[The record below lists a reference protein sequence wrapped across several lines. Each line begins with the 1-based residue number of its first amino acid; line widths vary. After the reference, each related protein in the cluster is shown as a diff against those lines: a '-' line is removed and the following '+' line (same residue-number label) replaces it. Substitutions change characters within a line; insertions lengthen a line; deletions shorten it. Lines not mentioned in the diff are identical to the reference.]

1 MNGNISVIMEEKSF
15 DEPKEIKK
23 EVPIKKCL
31 CNEDIGRHPECP
43 IHG

>member
-1 MNGNISVIMEEKSF
+1 MEEKSF

-23 EVPIKKCL
+23 EVPQVKCL